1 MVRGAVCR
9 TSCRHVEQAFCRST
23 KEPVLNV
30 TNREI
35 PIASR
40 VNDQ

>member
-1 MVRGAVCR
+1 M
-9 TSCRHVEQAFCRST
+9 
-23 KEPVLNV
+23 

-40 VNDQ
+40 VNDQEYRKLMWAQLVVPGCEIRG